1 MLHEFGDT
9 AGKPELRSL
18 LRALVVQ
25 GDLQSLVQE
34 GQLAQPLCERV
45 EAVGGLFKDAG
56 IGVERNFRP
65 GLARFAGLLQ
75 LGSGLALLVAL
86 LPHRTLAR
94 DFQLQPIGKRVDHGN
109 AHAVQAAGN
118 FVRFAVEFPAGV
130 QHGHNH
136 FRSGTLFR
144 LMHVDGYAAAVVDH
158 GDGVVGMHG
167 HVDFVRETG
176 QGLVDRVVHHF
187 PDQMVQA
194 HFSGRA
200 DVHGGTQP
208 HRFQTAKNF
217 DRLRVVLVT
226 RGLHRSAYV
235 FFVTHG
241 FSPGGSLS
249 LTICVAERTPS
260 NVAPSSA
267 SSKFSREARKACLR
281 NFAVRRLTL

>member
-118 FVRFAVEFPAGV
+118 FVRFAVEFPG
-130 QHGHNH
+130 
-136 FRSGTLFR
+136 
-144 LMHVDGYAAAVVDH
+144 
-158 GDGVVGMHG
+158 
-167 HVDFVRETG
+167 
-176 QGLVDRVVHHF
+176 
-187 PDQMVQA
+187 
-194 HFSGRA
+194 
-200 DVHGGTQP
+200 
-208 HRFQTAKNF
+208 
-217 DRLRVVLVT
+217 
-226 RGLHRSAYV
+226 GLHGVGVSVVNALSDWLELEISRDGAVWEQTYEKGKPTNKLKQTGKTRKTGTK
-235 FFVTHG
+235 VTFH
-241 FSPGGSLS
+241 PDP
-249 LTICVAERTPS
+249 TIFDKTVYS
-260 NVAPSSA
+260 YD
-267 SSKFSREARKACLR
+267 
-281 NFAVRRLTL
+281 TL